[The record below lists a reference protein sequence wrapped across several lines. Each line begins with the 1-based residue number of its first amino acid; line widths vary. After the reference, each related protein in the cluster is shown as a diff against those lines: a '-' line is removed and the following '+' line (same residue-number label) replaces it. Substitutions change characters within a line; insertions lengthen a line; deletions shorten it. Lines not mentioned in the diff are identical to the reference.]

1 MSAIVFNDQE
11 NDIFLDNFKK
21 NYKEN
26 YIKNINERLDEFED
40 IIHDKSFKVMLNNVK
55 NLTLFALF
63 NEPILYFDVIKDINK
78 RKIEIIKV
86 NNDTQ
91 KYIIVNFDGSEKFEG
106 IILLNPPI
114 TKSGNTIAILSD
126 LKKVILKCNK
136 EQIDKLKEKEEFNLT
151 LNNNKSI
158 SKFKRNTFKNIQ
170 KEFNDNSDFFLL
182 YKTSFYS
189 SFPSLNLY
197 NSKTQIINDYSHHT
211 SKEEYYLID
220 IYQEKENKKE
230 VKLLNKSNEK
240 IDKKEKDNNENT
252 LKKKTIQT
260 KDYTPLTKNQINS
273 LISLTNRKLMK
284 IYEFQVKK
292 KYSKNEKKHKELA
305 SEKLLMR
312 PKNKNN
318 NKPLKKKTTNKESKK
333 NSISINSN
341 LCVSQRIGNYI
352 KKSKLKNKYYTN
364 NVSSP
369 SNAFFSKKIKT
380 KKKNKKYCRN
390 YNKNNINYINIIP
403 LTMTKKRSKSSKKPY
418 RDFPT
423 SFILNDLEHSSF
435 KIVQENLSQ
444 NQIVFKDFKLKSN
457 NEIDENK
464 ENISNLINK
473 CIKKKIISNSIN
485 DKLYPQYIKINNVSK
500 SNKLFQIST
509 EENLLKFKT
518 KS

>member
-1 MSAIVFNDQE
+1 MEDEKRRNQTPTVRKINYSKLLLFSKLYSKLLLFSKLSFKNNPHKNNYLSSKSTSKKAYFIPKKKAIHINKKLLEEKDKKVQELQLKLEKEQDERYKCQVKYLCLQQAYEQQKLIEEHNDINNFIDFEDEPYILHYLISELFILCYDLIKEFLTQKYNKLLISLNLPSTENGIDQIAKTLKPFILENMSAIVFNDQE

-292 KYSKNEKKHKELA
+292 KYSKNE
-305 SEKLLMR
+305 
-312 PKNKNN
+312 
-318 NKPLKKKTTNKESKK
+318 T
-333 NSISINSN
+333 
-341 LCVSQRIGNYI
+341 
-352 KKSKLKNKYYTN
+352 
-364 NVSSP
+364 
-369 SNAFFSKKIKT
+369 
-380 KKKNKKYCRN
+380 
-390 YNKNNINYINIIP
+390 
-403 LTMTKKRSKSSKKPY
+403 
-418 RDFPT
+418 
-423 SFILNDLEHSSF
+423 
-435 KIVQENLSQ
+435 
-444 NQIVFKDFKLKSN
+444 
-457 NEIDENK
+457 
-464 ENISNLINK
+464 
-473 CIKKKIISNSIN
+473 
-485 DKLYPQYIKINNVSK
+485 
-500 SNKLFQIST
+500 
-509 EENLLKFKT
+509 
-518 KS
+518 

>member
-352 KKSKLKNKYYTN
+352 KKSQLKNKYYTN

-390 YNKNNINYINIIP
+390 YHKNNINYINIIP

-435 KIVQENLSQ
+435 KTAQENLSQ

-464 ENISNLINK
+464 KNISNLNNNNQVDFIIDNK
-473 CIKKKIISNSIN
+473 K
-485 DKLYPQYIKINNVSK
+485 
-500 SNKLFQIST
+500 
-509 EENLLKFKT
+509 
-518 KS
+518 